1 METLTK
7 RVKSN
12 FRNKLKR
19 NRTSTTKQKSSQD
32 ILKNQINN
40 YETRLKTAG
49 YDTEQLKDTRN
60 PIEKFLNLRPNQN
73 VLFDIF
79 ELLNRPQ
86 QALFGAI
93 DSAQKGKDAGK
104 GALQGLTGKKYTTGG
119 KLLRNA
125 GMEGN
130 GKGNIFTKEGR
141 KNLSASDFLG
151 FGLDLFADPM
161 DYLLLPVKATA
172 TAGKAVKAADTAS
185 DVLKGS
191 KLVKTAD
198 TIGDTARGI
207 SKATATLDTLGNVG
221 KTSKYVWK
229 PANAALINYAA
240 QGIKGTA
247 KLGDKAI
254 TKMLN
259 VSDARNLG
267 KATKRAAKTGDTIEN
282 VARELGV
289 STNKAG
295 VYQALKD
302 RLGRLGNSSKNLD
315 GLIGKSREAQ
325 NIKNIT
331 EEVGRKTMASIDDD
345 VAKIVNRTVKNAD
358 DVEKETKKIYD
369 AIATKIQAQ
378 YKYRDIT
385 GADVLERLKKGKQA
399 DFFKDT
405 YAKKVLNELDKYG
418 VKAER
423 QGRYITLLDEQSK
436 LKPLSEAI
444 GSKKF
449 GKFWSEADERAL
461 KSANWT
467 INNTEGLRE
476 VYEKANNAT
485 RNMGRFEDS
494 LTGLNVRNIS
504 DKEGYLKETLTKEGR
519 ELPHSGTRSTASKSF
534 KGRTFKGTPQEY
546 NRLVN
551 ERVLANQ
558 NDLVA
563 NPLQEGTK
571 ITKRG
576 ENAAKSIYK
585 MDDEGNFIRK
595 NGELIR
601 DDNLQKS
608 LIETKKARID
618 KLNNEL
624 VSSKEILKGK
634 TKGLDAIN
642 ESKLTPKGAR
652 QLNTLKAEKEYRE
665 TVEKLKKIKYDNI
678 TPEAS
683 DSIDNLRKSFKNYR
697 KSKTAYTNELKRR
710 IPTTGELNNLKK
722 NIGNRQKLITEGNT
736 FNQYKKAKEAYESAL
751 KTKGT
756 SKEVLGNLKKTM
768 LEKQKLVRDS
778 KTFKSYEKS
787 KSVYDKAM
795 ELSSNSPNR
804 LNKLREDMV
813 RNQKI
818 VTNNIDV
825 AKAFQNKQSRD
836 IIKNGNKAFR
846 EGKSLGASIA
856 REIAKSKKATAQMN
870 EIYQAA
876 ADMADS
882 IPKQLKYQQAALNKI
897 ENSADAIFNSK
908 TQLIKKQAEAANI
921 LASKE
926 GMEYMNTAF
935 NTNFMDF
942 VNQSSELSR
951 SASVYNEALKT
962 GIFTNKKYV
971 KFVDDLAD
979 SSKVPYGFTKV
990 NGDTIASKLGGDVR
1004 GVLPEGMKEGADA
1017 VANYLKGKTL
1027 IMDNDLINI
1036 LRAGQNAASKE
1047 AHPLVKFF
1055 NGINNTF
1062 KKFATLTPGFQIRN
1076 IIGNGT
1082 NMVLS
1087 GVPAS
1092 SLPVYYG
1099 KAAELWNNAD
1109 NLITKAKEG
1118 IELTAKESKQFETLK
1133 DFYKAGFARAF
1144 EEGNALEDI
1153 MKGSKGITGRLSK
1166 ASVKANEFIDNYNRL
1181 ALLMYAKDHPKYLEK
1196 LGRSNAV
1203 DAVRMVLF
1211 DPSNMSDIEKTF
1223 MKKAIPFYTFTK
1235 QNLMFQMENI
1245 MRNTPKYAKLFRAYN
1260 KAYDSVGEDNY
1271 YDYQKENFQVPIWL
1285 PFLDNT
1291 NGNQLFLKS
1300 NLPISDLGEFASN
1313 PIRRTLAST
1322 TPVLRTPIE
1331 LVTGKSLFTGQDANY
1346 TVLKKTLNKLGI
1358 DNKTANDSAKVAE
1371 TVLNSL
1377 GLQNVS
1383 TNLIRKV
1390 QTVLEKD
1397 TNDTSPQQLWS
1408 EIFRSVLQNTK
1419 RENIV
1424 NSGLYDE
1431 LEQYQAI
1438 IKRLKNQGV
1447 NIPTMTEINATNKM
1461 KLNRLKRKRAYSR

>member
-1 METLTK
+1 MDALTK

-12 FRNKLKR
+12 FRNKLKG
-19 NRTSTTKQKSSQD
+19 NRTSTTKQKSSKD

-49 YDTEQLKDTRN
+49 YDTEKLKDTRN
-60 PIEKFLNLRPNQN
+60 PIEKFLNLTPNQN

-130 GKGNIFTKEGR
+130 GKGNLFTKEGR

-161 DYLLLPVKATA
+161 DFVLLPVKATA
-172 TAGKAVKAADTAS
+172 TAGKAVRVADTAG

-254 TKMLN
+254 TKMLD
-259 VSDARNLG
+259 VSDARNLS
-267 KATKRAAKTGDTIEN
+267 KATKRAAKTGDTVED

-295 VYQALKD
+295 VYQAIKD

-467 INNTEGLRE
+467 INNTEGLKE

-519 ELPHSGTRSTASKSF
+519 ELPHSGTRSSASKSF

-551 ERVLANQ
+551 ERLLANQ

-652 QLNTLKAEKEYRE
+652 QFNQLKAEKKYRE
-665 TVEKLKKIKYDNI
+665 TVENLKKIKYDNI

-683 DSIDNLRKSFKNYR
+683 DSIDNLRKSFKDYR
-697 KSKTAYTNELKRR
+697 KSKTAYTNGLKRKA
-710 IPTTGELNNLKK
+710 TTPEELNTLK
-722 NIGNRQKLITEGNT
+722 E
-736 FNQYKKAKEAYESAL
+736 
-751 KTKGT
+751 
-756 SKEVLGNLKKTM
+756 TM
-768 LEKQKLVRDS
+768 IK
-778 KTFKSYEKS
+778 
-787 KSVYDKAM
+787 
-795 ELSSNSPNR
+795 
-804 LNKLREDMV
+804 
-813 RNQKI
+813 NQKI
-818 VTNNIDV
+818 VTNNINV

-846 EGKSLGASIA
+846 EGKALGSSIA

-908 TQLIKKQAEAANI
+908 TQLIRKQAEAANI

-951 SASVYNEALKT
+951 SASIYNEALKT

-979 SSKVPYGFTKV
+979 PSKVPYGFAKV
-990 NGDTIASKLGGDVR
+990 NGDTIATKLGGDIR
-1004 GVLPEGMKEGADA
+1004 GVLPEGMKGGADA
-1017 VANYLKGKTL
+1017 VADYLRGKTL
-1027 IMDNDLINI
+1027 IMDNDLINV

-1062 KKFATLTPGFQIRN
+1062 KKFSTLTPGFQIRN
-1076 IIGNGT
+1076 FIGNGT

-1087 GVPAS
+1087 GMPAREI
-1092 SLPVYYG
+1092 PVYYG

-1133 DFYKAGFARAF
+1133 EFYTAGFADAF
-1144 EEGNALEDI
+1144 SKGNALEDI
-1153 MKGSKGITGRLSK
+1153 VKGSKGITGRLSK
-1166 ASVKANEFIDNYNRL
+1166 ASVKANEYVDNYNRL

-1211 DPSNMSDIEKTF
+1211 DPSNMSNIEKNA
-1223 MKKAIPFYTFTK
+1223 MKKLIPFYTFTK

-1260 KAYDSVGEDNY
+1260 KAYDSVGEGNY
-1271 YDYQKENFQVPIWL
+1271 YDYQKENFQIPL
-1285 PFLDNT
+1285 PFVSG

-1300 NLPISDLGEFASN
+1300 NLPLSDLGEFASN
-1313 PIRRTLAST
+1313 PIRRTLSST

-1358 DNKTANDSAKVAE
+1358 DNKTANDSAQVAE

-1390 QTVLEKD
+1390 QTILEKD
-1397 TNDTSPQQLWS
+1397 TNNTSPQQLWA
-1408 EIFRSVLQNTK
+1408 EILRSILQNTK
-1419 RENIV
+1419 QENVV

-1447 NIPTMTEINATNKM
+1447 DIPTMTEINATNKM